1 MSTLLTVT
9 RPMTEWRLAAELQ
22 STRKLNNGAVI
33 SHVTQSQVTRLQH
46 HRLQCCSA
54 AVCCL
59 PITSPATSCSHYSDQ
74 TCHRPAYSPQC
85 MRDRA
90 ISKCNLLLRK
100 DKKMKMTKLVP
111 HRATERQGAVQP
123 AAATAALIAPW
134 KLLLLHPDPGFW
146 CPSQMLICLP
156 FTRT

>member
-9 RPMTEWRLAAELQ
+9 RPMTEWRLAAEHEEAEQWSCHQ
-22 STRKLNNGAVI
+22 SRDTVTGHQAAPSPSAV
-33 SHVTQSQVTRLQH
+33 
-46 HRLQCCSA
+46 LQCAACQSHHQPHHAATIQTRPVTAPPTAHSA
-54 AVCCL
+54 CG
-59 PITSPATSCSHYSDQ
+59 
-74 TCHRPAYSPQC
+74 
-85 MRDRA
+85 DRA

-134 KLLLLHPDPGFW
+134 KLLLHPDPGFW